1 MRFGQAI
8 SSLLTQYGVEHIFG
22 IPGVHTLEL
31 FRDIDASGLN
41 VTIPRHEQG
50 AGFMADAYT
59 RVSGKPAVCYLITG
73 PGVLNALTPIAQAW
87 HDSIP
92 MLIIGSTVTRPE
104 LGAHRGTLHDTPD
117 LAGVLRPFT
126 LISET
131 VTTVERVPE
140 LIEEAFTRWQHERP
154 RPVYIGIPRDLLE
167 EEVGEL
173 RRANAPAHAAASAPP
188 AATAPNQ
195 ADQISDAL
203 SRLSAAKRPVIIA
216 GGGAR
221 YDGEAVRE
229 LAERYSAPVILTGNS
244 KGLLPEAHPLNVGI
258 SLPFPRTQELVE
270 DADLVVGLGTE
281 LSDFDV
287 LFTGS
292 AEPRMADIVR
302 VDIDP
307 TVTHPDQTRPALQ
320 MRVAEFARLAL
331 QRDPAPE
338 LANEATRSSGEA
350 RATVAKAGLAEARAA
365 DPHTPWIDAI
375 ERALPADV
383 ILTADS
389 AQVAYQSH
397 HYLGLDTP
405 GRWLAPYGYGTLG
418 PALPMAVGAAIG
430 APGRPI
436 IALAGDGSSLFT
448 LPELATARDL
458 GANNDA
464 NITYVI
470 WDNGGYRE
478 IEVSFA
484 RTDIAPAGVRT
495 TAQDL
500 GMIAKGFGA
509 RVVRPTT
516 PDELEAALRI
526 EAGQPGLSV
535 VVVQAPTEHRV
546 EADSLKPTIATSGA
560 TA

>member
-1 MRFGQAI
+1 MRLGQAI
-8 SSLLTQYGVEHIFG
+8 SSLLTQYGVEHVFG

-31 FRDIDASGLN
+31 FRDIDASGLS

-59 RVSGKPAVCYLITG
+59 RVSGKPGVCYLITG
-73 PGVLNALTPIAQAW
+73 PGVLNAVTPIAQAW

-92 MLIIGSTVTRPE
+92 MLIIGSTVTVPE

-117 LAGVLRPFT
+117 LAEVLRPFT
-126 LISET
+126 LFSET
-131 VTTVERVPE
+131 VTTAERVPE
-140 LIEEAFTRWQHERP
+140 LINEAFTRWQHERP
-154 RPVYIGIPRDLLE
+154 RPVYIGVPRDLLE
-167 EEVGEL
+167 LEVGDFT
-173 RRANAPAHAAASAPP
+173 RPTP
-188 AATAPNQ
+188 AATPVGLTVS
-195 ADQISDAL
+195 AD
-203 SRLSAAKRPVIIA
+203 RLTEAIDVVAAAQRPVLMV

-221 YDGEAVRE
+221 HDGPVIAE
-229 LAERYSAPVILTGNS
+229 LAERLAAPIVLTGNA
-244 KGLLPEAHPLNVGI
+244 KGLVPEEHPLNAGI

-270 DADLVVGLGTE
+270 DADLVLALGTE

-292 AEPRMADIVR
+292 DEPKLADIVR

-307 TVTHPDQTRPALQ
+307 TVTHPDQRRETLQ
-320 MRVAEFARLAL
+320 LRVADFAAAAL
-331 QRDPAPE
+331 
-338 LANEATRSSGEA
+338 EALPTPTAAASAAGSA
-350 RATVAKAGLAEARAA
+350 RAATARAGLAEARTA

-375 ERALPADV
+375 SRALPADA

-389 AQVAYQSH
+389 AQVAYQAH
-397 HYLGLDTP
+397 HYLPLNTP
-405 GRWLAPYGYGTLG
+405 GRWIAPYGYGTLG
-418 PALPMAVGAAIG
+418 PALPMAVGAAVA
-430 APGRPI
+430 APHQPI

-458 GANNDA
+458 GAQTGA

-478 IEVSFA
+478 IEVSFD
-484 RTDIAPAGVRT
+484 RTDIKPAGVRT
-495 TAQDL
+495 TAHDL

-509 RVVRPTT
+509 RVTRPSS

-526 EAGQPGLSV
+526 EAGLPGLSV
-535 VVVQAPTEHRV
+535 IVVQAPPEHRV
-546 EADSLKPTIATSGA
+546 EADTLNPGEPA
-560 TA
+560 